1 MAAKLDGMKR
11 PIDPSRIELLD
22 PAIVEV
28 LKNKTPAERLTMV
41 FAANRT
47 MRLRLE
53 GHLRTHHP
61 DWDDDQIQREIA
73 RRMLGGTT
81 GLGSQSH

>member
-1 MAAKLDGMKR
+1 MKR
-11 PIDPSRIELLD
+11 PIDPGRIEVLD
-22 PAIVEV
+22 PAIVEI
-28 LKNKTPAERLTMV
+28 LKRKTPAERLAMV

-53 GHLRTHHP
+53 GHLRTYHA
-61 DWDDDQIQREIA
+61 DWTDVQIQQEIA

-81 GLGSQSH
+81 GVGPKNR